1 MKSCC
6 GVVGR
11 LFQLLGGGL
20 HDSSQQHVGRV
31 QAVLT
36 SGVKSHLPLLES
48 PQQCRR
54 HGTIVLIPYPVTAV
68 PAAQASHGWDQSV

>member
-36 SGVKSHLPLLES
+36 SGVKSPSPCEG
-48 PQQCRR
+48 PQQRRR

-68 PAAQASHGWDQSV
+68 PAA